1 MSDDAIADLRVMIVE
16 DNSHMAVILRTI
28 LQSFGVR
35 ELLEARDA
43 ASAFEICRSS
53 YPDLA
58 LVDYELGDI
67 TGIEFTRFIR
77 QADDSPNPFLP
88 IILVTAH
95 SERSRVLEAI
105 NAGVNEFIVKPLSA
119 QALYERLRALV
130 ERPRPFVKAPGYF
143 GPDRRRRSDPRYKGP
158 KRRQTDSPSGAD
170 GHDSDTGTLEI

>member
-1 MSDDAIADLRVMIVE
+1 MSYDALADIRVLIVE
-16 DNSHMAVILRTI
+16 DNSHMATILRTI
-28 LQSFGVR
+28 MQSFGVR
-35 ELLEARDA
+35 EIIDARDA
-43 ASAFEICRSS
+43 AAAFEMARSS

-77 QADDSPNPFLP
+77 QAEDSPNPFLP

-119 QALYERLRALV
+119 QALLERLRAVV
-130 ERPRPFVKAPGYF
+130 ERPRPFVKVPGYF
-143 GPDRRRRSDPRYKGP
+143 GPDRRRREDPTYKG
-158 KRRQTDSPSGAD
+158 KRRRASDSGSKERE
-170 GHDSDTGTLEI
+170 EI